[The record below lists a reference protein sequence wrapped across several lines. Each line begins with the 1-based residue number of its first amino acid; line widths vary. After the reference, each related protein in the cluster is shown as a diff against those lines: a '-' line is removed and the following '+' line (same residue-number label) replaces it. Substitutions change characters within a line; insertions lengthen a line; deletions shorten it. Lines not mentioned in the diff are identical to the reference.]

1 MRGAAER
8 EASAERSAMAAAPG
22 PDGVQEAYTTY
33 AAQGGDGA
41 DNWAARAK
49 TWGYAPAV
57 LESLGLEGAE
67 RRLFAGACGG
77 GCPLR
82 VDGGPR
88 PGETVFDLGCGFG
101 HDLVLASRMTRGGR
115 VVGVDVTAAMLDAAA
130 RTVAAFSLPNVELR
144 RAALDDPS
152 LGSGVADVVASNG
165 VFNLTRDKRAAF
177 AAAFRLLKP
186 GGRLLLADVCK
197 TGAPA
202 S

>member
-67 RRLFAGACGG
+67 RQLFAGACGG
-77 GCPLR
+77 GGSR
-82 VDGGPR
+82 SSPR
-88 PGETVFDLGCGFG
+88 RS
-101 HDLVLASRMTRGGR
+101 AS
-115 VVGVDVTAAMLDAAA
+115 A
-130 RTVAAFSLPNVELR
+130 
-144 RAALDDPS
+144 
-152 LGSGVADVVASNG
+152 
-165 VFNLTRDKRAAF
+165 
-177 AAAFRLLKP
+177 
-186 GGRLLLADVCK
+186 
-197 TGAPA
+197 
-202 S
+202 